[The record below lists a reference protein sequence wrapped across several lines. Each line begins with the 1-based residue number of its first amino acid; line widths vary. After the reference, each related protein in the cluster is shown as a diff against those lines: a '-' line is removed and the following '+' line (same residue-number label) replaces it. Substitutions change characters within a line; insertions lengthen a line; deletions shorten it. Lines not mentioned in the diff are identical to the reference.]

1 MPKEYIEITPDTK
14 VGDLLDNYPGLEET
28 LIGIAPPFKKLKNPF
43 LRKTV
48 AKVATIKHISSV
60 GNVPLSE
67 LINKLRQTVGQP
79 VTDEF
84 YEDENYF
91 QDKPDWFSREKI
103 VISFDEATIEDKTK
117 ITLATILIE
126 AKDVK
131 KGEIIELTTTF
142 LPAPGIDRM
151 KSMGYS
157 VWTEKKEENVIK
169 TYFLKNKD

>member
-1 MPKEYIEITPDTK
+1 M
-14 VGDLLDNYPGLEET
+14 VLHLLLK
-28 LIGIAPPFKKLKNPF
+28 IKKSLF
-43 LRKTV
+43 EKTV
-48 AKVATIKHISSV
+48 AKVATIKHIASV

-67 LINKLRQTVGQP
+67 LINKLRQAVGQS
-79 VTDEF
+79 VTDES

-91 QDKPDWFSREKI
+91 QDKPDWFSPEKI
-103 VISFDEATIEDKTK
+103 VIAFDEAKIEDKTR

-131 KGEIIELTTTF
+131 KGEIIELTTSF

-157 VWTEKKEENVIK
+157 VWTVEKEENLIK

>member
-1 MPKEYIEITPDTK
+1 MPKEHIEITPSTR
-14 VGDLLDNYPGLEET
+14 VAEMLDNYPELEET

-48 AKVATIKHISSV
+48 AKVATLKHIASV
-60 GNVPLSE
+60 GNVPLNE
-67 LINKLRQTVGQP
+67 LINKLRETVGQSA
-79 VTDEF
+79 TDDF

-91 QDKPDWFSREKI
+91 QDKPDWFSPEKI

-131 KGEIIELTTTF
+131 QDEIIELTTSF

-157 VWTEKKEENVIK
+157 VWTVKEDEGIIK
-169 TYFLKNKD
+169 TYFLKN